1 MKVEMDKYKAT
12 GIILIVAMAFF
23 YFILGLDGMMSV
35 LGIFLLFI
43 APMYFILGNFGLE
56 EDEKL
61 IFSFFIGVGIL
72 PSSAYW
78 TGLFISFKIAI
89 LVSFVILI
97 ITGFLIKAYKR
108 KKHA

>member
-1 MKVEMDKYKAT
+1 MKDEVEKYRAI
-12 GIILIVAMAFF
+12 GIILIVAMTFF

-43 APMYFILGNFGLE
+43 APIYFILGNFSLE

-61 IFSFFIGVGIL
+61 AYSFFIGVGIF
-72 PSSAYW
+72 PSLAYW
-78 TGLFISFKIAI
+78 MGLFISFKIAI
-89 LVSFVILI
+89 SISFI
-97 ITGFLIKAYKR
+97 IMVVMGFLIRGYMG

>member
-1 MKVEMDKYKAT
+1 MKAEMEKYKVI
-12 GIILIVAMAFF
+12 GIVLIVAMAFF

-61 IFSFFIGVGIL
+61 VYSFFIEVGIF
-72 PSSAYW
+72 PSLVYW
-78 TGLFISFKIAI
+78 IGLFISFKIAI
-89 LVSFVILI
+89 AISFIILVIM
-97 ITGFLIKAYKR
+97 GFLIRSYMG

>member
-1 MKVEMDKYKAT
+1 MKDEVEKYRII

-23 YFILGLDGMMSV
+23 YYILGLGGMMSI

-61 IFSFFIGVGIL
+61 VYSFFIGVGIL
-72 PSSAYW
+72 PSLAYW
-78 TGLFISFKIAI
+78 AGLFISFKIAV
-89 LVSFVILI
+89 LVSFIVLI
-97 ITGFLIKAYKR
+97 ITGFLIRNYMG